1 MHLGARELTRGKMSG
16 RRLDTPVLLFSTSL
30 EIPKKKVAGFSSF
43 PVARSDSLETHKY
56 FFVIFIITARSSICF
71 KITSERATCNMSYQH
86 YYGKKCCFS
95 FLPRNGKGVSVRA
108 EARPQVIQLF
118 SLVLNTRTNQ
128 VSAFP
133 TPSSP
138 LSMDE
143 EMETFLLKNGET
155 SSRP

>member
-1 MHLGARELTRGKMSG
+1 MSG

-30 EIPKKKVAGFSSF
+30 ETPKKVAGFSSF
-43 PVARSDSLETHKY
+43 PVAQSDSLETHKY
-56 FFVIFIITARSSICF
+56 FFVIFIITARSSIYF
-71 KITSERATCNMSYQH
+71 KITSKRACNMSYQH

-95 FLPRNGKGVSVRA
+95 FLPRNGKGGSVRA
-108 EARPQVIQLF
+108 KARPQVIQLF

-128 VSAFP
+128 ASAFP

-138 LSMDE
+138 LPMDE